1 MKTNLTHYKEKKA
14 LDVIIKI
21 GVSIIKEFP
30 DKDTPKNQEIGLL
43 KPFIDEMKEF
53 SSHQKGEF
61 EILKA
66 NSINLDYVKK
76 ITPVVLLTNYFSDVV
91 NWKSTAHTLIFGC
104 LFTFSVLYFQMI
116 ILLGLILFYINTPF
130 FLRQILKIQSKTS
143 KKNLNLFEKN
153 KEKLFR
159 FKRNMTHI
167 QETQKDYIKKYD
179 HLKKLLFSD
188 DPTQLIEILLI
199 VRKYVFIIVPFLL
212 SFSPSVC
219 LVICFWL
226 FLIRNST
233 YGSSLFEEFQIKLN
247 RFLDIFN
254 EKIDYFV
261 SRFKLF
267 PVPPPQTQELRKI
280 SDNLH
285 SQKTFVIYENQRWWL
300 GKGWIDLMLPGGLIS
315 NKHIIYFLYKK

>member
-1 MKTNLTHYKEKKA
+1 MKTNLTHNKEKKA

-21 GVSIIKEFP
+21 GVSIVKDSP
-30 DKDTPKNQEIGLL
+30 DRDTPKSPEMGLL
-43 KPFIDEMKEF
+43 KPFFEEMKEF

-66 NSINLDYVKK
+66 NSINLNYVKK
-76 ITPVVLLTNYFSDVV
+76 ITPVVLLTNYFSDVM
-91 NWKSTAHTLIFGC
+91 NWKSPAHTLIFGG
-104 LFTFSVLYFQMI
+104 LFTFFVLYFQMI

-130 FLRQILKIQSKTS
+130 FLRQMMKIQWKFS

-153 KEKLFR
+153 KEKLFK

-167 QETQKDYIKKYD
+167 QEAQKDYIKKYD
-179 HLKKLLFSD
+179 YLKKLFFSD
-188 DPTQLIEILLI
+188 DPTQLIEIMLI
-199 VRKYVFIIVPFLL
+199 IRKYVFIFVPFLL

-219 LVICFWL
+219 LIVCFWL
-226 FLIRNST
+226 FLIKNSA
-233 YGSSLFEEFQIKLN
+233 YGSSLFEEFQKKLN

-261 SRFKLF
+261 AKFKLF

-280 SDNLH
+280 SENVY

-300 GKGWIDLMLPGGLIS
+300 GKGWIDLLLPGG
-315 NKHIIYFLYKK
+315 II